1 MDLAIL
7 YEDEHLVAVNKP
19 AGIVVHP
26 TYKNASGTLLDAVRA
41 YASGWPDH
49 QNATI
54 IGRLDKD
61 TSGIVVAA
69 KTATAHA
76 ALQRTWSASDSEK
89 IYLAVV
95 SAVVDRECGRITLP
109 LCIDPADRRR
119 VIVCGPDDAGSAAET
134 RFERLDTRH
143 GLTLLRCR
151 PMTGRRHQIRVHLAA
166 CGWPIVGDRVYG
178 EAAAGFRRHA
188 LHAWRTAFTHPFT
201 GERRAIEAALPTEF
215 RQLLDRC

>member
-7 YEDEHLVAVNKP
+7 YEDDHLIAVNKP
-19 AGIVVHP
+19 AGMVVHP
-26 TYKNASGTLLDAVRA
+26 TYRNASGTLLDAIRA
-41 YASGWPDH
+41 DASGWPDH

-69 KTATAHA
+69 KTATAQA
-76 ALQRTWSASDSEK
+76 ALQRTWSSSDSEK

-95 SAVVDRECGRITLP
+95 SAVVDRECGSITLP
-109 LCIDPADRRR
+109 LRVDPADRRR
-119 VIVCGPDDAGSAAET
+119 VKVCGPEDAGSPAET
-134 RFERLDTRH
+134 RFERLGTRH
-143 GLTLLRCR
+143 GLTLLECR

-178 EAAAGFRRHA
+178 EAAPDFGRHA
-188 LHAWRTAFTHPFT
+188 LHAWRTTFTHPFT
-201 GERRAIEAALPTEF
+201 GARLTIEAALPTELH
-215 RQLLDRC
+215 QLIDPR